1 MYKEI
6 IDQLQSKG
14 NVVYNPFNFG
24 TNPPRYL
31 VPLIGWNE
39 PIGDTSIEEFLLSLE
54 DEIEDTLEFI
64 TKHSSTISKDSIY
77 FEVDAQ
83 DSFYCWTADLYFEDF
98 AQATKYAYLFDS
110 EKIFDR
116 EEQETIYLDEME
128 D

>member
-1 MYKEI
+1 MYSLIADK
-6 IDQLQSKG
+6 LKNRG
-14 NVVYNPFNFG
+14 TVVYNPFHYG

-39 PIGDTSIEEFLLSLE
+39 PIGDTSIEEFLISLE

-64 TKHSSTISKDSIY
+64 NQHSSTISKDSLY

-83 DSFYCWTADLYFEDF
+83 ESFYCWTADLYFDDLQE
-98 AQATKYAYLFDS
+98 AIKYAW
-110 EKIFDR
+110 IFEADDIYDR
-116 EEQETIYLDEME
+116 VEQEIIYLDEM

>member
-1 MYKEI
+1 MYKQI
-6 IDQLQSKG
+6 IEQLQSKG
-14 NVVYNPFNFG
+14 TVVYNPFNFG

-39 PIGDTSIEEFLLSLE
+39 PIDDTSVEEFLISLE

-64 TKHSSTISKDSIY
+64 GKHSSTVSKDSLY

-83 DSFYCWTADLYFEDF
+83 VSFYCWTADLYFDDLQE
-98 AQATKYAYLFDS
+98 AIKYAYLF
-110 EKIFDR
+110 EAEEIFDR
-116 EEQETIYLDEME
+116 EEQEAIYLDEI